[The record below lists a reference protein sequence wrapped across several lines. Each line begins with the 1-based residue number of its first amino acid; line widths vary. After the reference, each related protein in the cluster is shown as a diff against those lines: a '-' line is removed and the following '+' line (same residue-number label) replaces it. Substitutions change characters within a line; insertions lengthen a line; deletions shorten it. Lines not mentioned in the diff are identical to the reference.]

1 MSRAVALAG
10 AAGALGV
17 LAAWELIVAIS
28 SGAGARV
35 LAKAL
40 APLRRAGSAGA
51 APTAAERRR
60 LATLAAAALLAAG
73 WLVAGPL
80 PALLLAAAGPL
91 AAGALVRA
99 RRARWRARL
108 ADQAPLVARAI
119 GDALA
124 GGHSIRGAIA
134 EAAHGGGIPAP
145 AGRELRATAH
155 ALALGEPT
163 GAALERLRARV
174 RAPVYD
180 TLVAAIL
187 LQREAGGDLARLLR
201 DLAATLEDAA
211 RSARDARAATAQ
223 ARFTGTLVAAMPL
236 GALVLGELARPGS
249 VAGLLGS
256 PLTAAMLVA
265 ASVLQAAGLL
275 AIRRLGRVAR

>member
-1 MSRAVALAG
+1 VSRAVALAA
-10 AAGALGV
+10 AAGAIGV
-17 LAAWELIVAIS
+17 LAAWDLIVAVS
-28 SGAGARV
+28 SGAGAALVGR
-35 LAKAL
+35 AL

-51 APTAAERRR
+51 APTGAERRR
-60 LATLAAAALLAAG
+60 LTALAAAALLAAG
-73 WLVAGPL
+73 WLVGGSFL
-80 PALLLAAAGPL
+80 ALLLAAAAPMATGTL
-91 AAGALVRA
+91 IRA
-99 RRARWRARL
+99 RRQRWRARL
-108 ADQAPLVARAI
+108 TDQAPLVARAI

-163 GAALERLRARV
+163 DAALERLRARA

-249 VAGLLGS
+249 LAGLLAS
-256 PLTAAMLVA
+256 PLTAAMVVVA
-265 ASVLQAAGLL
+265 AALQVAGLL
-275 AIRRLGRVAR
+275 AIRRLGRVAG